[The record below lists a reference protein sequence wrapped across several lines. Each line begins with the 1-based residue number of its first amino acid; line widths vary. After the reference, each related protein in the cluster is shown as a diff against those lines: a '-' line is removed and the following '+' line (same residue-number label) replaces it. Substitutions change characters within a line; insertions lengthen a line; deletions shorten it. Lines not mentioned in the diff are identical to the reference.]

1 MHSLH
6 NIFLEELQIM
16 KKTILATTLALGLGV
31 TGITA
36 GQDAEAS
43 SIDKAELAYTAQ
55 NNPEALNA
63 SALHEGQYDYNFD
76 HKEFNYD
83 FNSDGTNYA
92 WAYQSNGNAQAE
104 VPTQEQAAAPAVK
117 EETQNVEQNNY
128 TYTEEVQQPVQ
139 NTQTAAPSVQETQ
152 EVEQPSAPAPQSKSV
167 STSNTNSGLN
177 WGSLASCESGGNAS
191 VVSSN
196 GMYHGLYQFDAQTW
210 QSVGGS
216 GVASDA
222 SAAEQTQRAQM
233 LYDERGS
240 QPWPVCGTNL

>member
-31 TGITA
+31 TGIAA

-76 HKEFNYD
+76 HKNFNYD

-104 VPTQEQAAAPAVK
+104 VPAQKQAAAPAVQ

-139 NTQTAAPSVQETQ
+139 NTQPAAPAVQE
-152 EVEQPSAPAPQSKSV
+152 VSQPSAPAPQS
-167 STSNTNSGLN
+167 T
-177 WGSLASCESGGNAS
+177 
-191 VVSSN
+191 
-196 GMYHGLYQFDAQTW
+196 
-210 QSVGGS
+210 GGS
-216 GVASDA
+216 TKSQFLAAGGTEAMWNSIVLPESSGNPNAVSPNGYQGLGQTKESWGTGSVADQTAGMLNYAENRYGSIDA
-222 SAAEQTQRAQM
+222 AIQFREANN
-233 LYDERGS
+233 
-240 QPWPVCGTNL
+240 WW

>member
-31 TGITA
+31 TGIAA

-76 HKEFNYD
+76 HKNFNYD

-92 WAYQSNGNAQAE
+92 WAYQSNDNAQAE
-104 VPTQEQAAAPAVK
+104 VAAQKQAAAPAVQ
-117 EETQNVEQNNY
+117 EETQNVEYNNY

-139 NTQTAAPSVQETQ
+139 NTQPAAPAVQE
-152 EVEQPSAPAPQSKSV
+152 VSQPSAPAPQS
-167 STSNTNSGLN
+167 T
-177 WGSLASCESGGNAS
+177 
-191 VVSSN
+191 
-196 GMYHGLYQFDAQTW
+196 
-210 QSVGGS
+210 GGS
-216 GVASDA
+216 TKSQFLAAGGTEAMWNSIVLPESSGNPNAVSPNGYQGLGQTKE
-222 SAAEQTQRAQM
+222 SWGTGSVAEQTSGM
-233 LYDERGS
+233 LNYAEERYGS
-240 QPWPVCGTNL
+240 IDAAIQFREANNWW

>member
-1 MHSLH
+1 
-6 NIFLEELQIM
+6 M

-31 TGITA
+31 TGIAA

-76 HKEFNYD
+76 HKNFNYD

-104 VPTQEQAAAPAVK
+104 VPAQKQAAAPAVQ

-139 NTQTAAPSVQETQ
+139 NTQAAAPAVQ
-152 EVEQPSAPAPQSKSV
+152 EVEQPSAPAPQS
-167 STSNTNSGLN
+167 T
-177 WGSLASCESGGNAS
+177 
-191 VVSSN
+191 
-196 GMYHGLYQFDAQTW
+196 
-210 QSVGGS
+210 GGS
-216 GVASDA
+216 TKSQFLAAGGTEAMWNSIVLPESSGNPNAVSPNGYQGLGQTKE
-222 SAAEQTQRAQM
+222 SWGTGSVAEQTSGM
-233 LYDERGS
+233 LNYAEERYGS
-240 QPWPVCGTNL
+240 IDAAIQFREANNWW

>member
-43 SIDKAELAYTAQ
+43 SYDLNKEALAQTAQ
-55 NNPEALNA
+55 NNPEVLNA
-63 SALHEGQYDYNFD
+63 SALHEGQYDYNFN

-104 VPTQEQAAAPAVK
+104 VPAQEQAAAPSVK

-139 NTQTAAPSVQETQ
+139 NTQAAAPAVQ
-152 EVEQPSAPAPQSKSV
+152 EVEQPSAPAPQS
-167 STSNTNSGLN
+167 T
-177 WGSLASCESGGNAS
+177 
-191 VVSSN
+191 
-196 GMYHGLYQFDAQTW
+196 
-210 QSVGGS
+210 GGS
-216 GVASDA
+216 TKSQFLAAGGTEAMWNSIVLPESSGNPNAVSPNGYQGLGQTKESWGTGSVADQTSGMLNYAEERYGSIDA
-222 SAAEQTQRAQM
+222 AIQFREANN
-233 LYDERGS
+233 
-240 QPWPVCGTNL
+240 WW

>member
-1 MHSLH
+1 
-6 NIFLEELQIM
+6 M

-43 SIDKAELAYTAQ
+43 SYDLNKKHLLKQ
-55 NNPEALNA
+55 HKNPEALNA
-63 SALHEGQYDYNFD
+63 SALHEGQYDYNFN

-104 VPTQEQAAAPAVK
+104 VPAQEQAAAPSVK

-139 NTQTAAPSVQETQ
+139 NASCSSCSTR
-152 EVEQPSAPAPQSKSV
+152 VEQPSAPAPQS
-167 STSNTNSGLN
+167 T
-177 WGSLASCESGGNAS
+177 
-191 VVSSN
+191 
-196 GMYHGLYQFDAQTW
+196 
-210 QSVGGS
+210 GGS
-216 GVASDA
+216 TKSQFLAAGGTEAMWNSIVLPESSGNPNAVSPNGYQGLGQTKESWGTGSVADQTSGMLNYAEERYGSIDA
-222 SAAEQTQRAQM
+222 AIQFREANN
-233 LYDERGS
+233 
-240 QPWPVCGTNL
+240 WW